1 MYMFVCTCL
10 CVYVYI
16 YPYLNSLLQFLVC
29 FLLSRLRLK
38 RHGTLYLE
46 LCVGLAQLVVR
57 IGELSLS
64 VHGKRVSIVHTYVS
78 LHLCITM
85 YTG

>member
-1 MYMFVCTCL
+1 MYVYIYIYICTCI
-10 CVYVYI
+10 YI
-16 YPYLNSLLQFLVC
+16 YPYLNSLLELLVC
-29 FLLSRLRLK
+29 LLLSRLRLK

-78 LHLCITM
+78 LHLYIHM
-85 YTG
+85 YIG